1 MIGIGTITRVKMAR
15 SKDHYV
21 EVDGLDPRAAALR
34 ATPIWALLAFDDE
47 AKAALKRDGLMLEAL
62 RLTGPMPF
70 VFSQGEAS
78 QIRVTAPGKA
88 DADDLLDLFRV
99 WMLPRLR
106 AAAAGDEA
114 G

>member
-1 MIGIGTITRVKMAR
+1 MIGVGRGTRVKMTR
-15 SKDHYV
+15 GKDHYV
-21 EVDGLDPRAAALR
+21 EVDGLDPIIAASR
-34 ATPIWALLAFDDE
+34 ATPIWASLAFDEE

-70 VFSQGEAS
+70 VFTRGEAS
-78 QIRVTAPGKA
+78 QVRVAAPGRA
-88 DADDLLDLFRV
+88 DADGLLDLFRV

-106 AAAAGDEA
+106 TAAAGDEA

>member
-1 MIGIGTITRVKMAR
+1 MAR

-21 EVDGLDPRAAALR
+21 EVDGLDPVEAALR
-34 ATPIWALLAFDDE
+34 ATPIWALLAFDEE
-47 AKAALKRDGLMLEAL
+47 AKAALKCDGLMLEAL

-70 VFSQGEAS
+70 AFSQGEAS
-78 QIRVTAPGKA
+78 RIRVTAPGRA
-88 DADDLLDLFRV
+88 DADGLLDLFRV

-106 AAAAGDEA
+106 TTAAGDEA

>member
-1 MIGIGTITRVKMAR
+1 MIGVGRGTRVKMTR
-15 SKDHYV
+15 GKDHYV
-21 EVDGLDPRAAALR
+21 EVDGLDPIVATLR
-34 ATPIWALLAFDDE
+34 ATPIWAALAFDDE
-47 AKAALKRDGLMLEAL
+47 ARAALKRDGLMLEDL

-70 VFSQGEAS
+70 IFARGEAS
-78 QIRVTAPGKA
+78 QVRITAPGKA